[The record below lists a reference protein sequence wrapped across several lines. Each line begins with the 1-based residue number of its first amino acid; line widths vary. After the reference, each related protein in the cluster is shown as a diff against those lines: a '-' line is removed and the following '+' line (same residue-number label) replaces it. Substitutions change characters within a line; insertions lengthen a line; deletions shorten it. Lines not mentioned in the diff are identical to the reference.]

1 MQPEPPLPK
10 GCAATAYRRSKS
22 NRACSGGHVRP
33 WPELLRTVQ
42 LRQHFLFVSSN
53 FLFVSSGGKAQG
65 GFVSCIFLTR
75 CGFCPPRVR
84 YLKKSQFSYPQIPPL
99 KAASWANTHNAAGS
113 REPGVLVPPSQHA
126 GPSVSKQHK
135 RQREAA
141 HSRSHSAHEEGKE
154 RARWRRSDSAGGRHR
169 KAPYSWQVPGYPS
182 WTLRPGTYDQIKIAT
197 RPTGKKNCESDT
209 RIDPWRDLDGRPALV
224 VFRGRSRASSPASNE
239 P

>member
-84 YLKKSQFSYPQIPPL
+84 YLKKSQFSYPPHRHARANPTECMRGKHACGASRGLTSVTIRQTPTEPTSTPQPP
-99 KAASWANTHNAAGS
+99 
-113 REPGVLVPPSQHA
+113 PQHQA
-126 GPSVSKQHK
+126 TQLQH
-135 RQREAA
+135 
-141 HSRSHSAHEEGKE
+141 G
-154 RARWRRSDSAGGRHR
+154 
-169 KAPYSWQVPGYPS
+169 
-182 WTLRPGTYDQIKIAT
+182 
-197 RPTGKKNCESDT
+197 
-209 RIDPWRDLDGRPALV
+209 
-224 VFRGRSRASSPASNE
+224 
-239 P
+239 